1 MSLNFFWRLRHMPT
15 EHRQLIAELLAMYR
29 KDQIRYPGEA
39 MTLDNPNAVKLGV
52 GFIELGKGI
61 IHSSIPIYN
70 HAATIHYLAQS
81 WRTNCFAH
89 YHHLQPRHIQTAFDA
104 LAKLSI
110 ALRVVY
116 EFLHELNNDP
126 PLSLVRTEFMANNVK
141 RFHPMPSA
149 YADPRRIKI
158 LLNREA
164 NTTLYDTFYSNYLDK
179 NLCQMINWHLDAL
192 SDLAKTSQPANHLS
206 LAYSTL
212 NNFLSLLQKPLSVR
226 ISTTLFNHLPFN
238 PKQLTYQLREASKA
252 QQRSTLSPKT
262 PGQNLI
268 EMVDLSNYHPKQNNG
283 FIYDQYV
290 SMLQQ
295 TIAVAG
301 QSNCLNEA
309 TAQLNTNP
317 YYRELKELIC
327 DELCHEGPLTET
339 DLYNFTLKKTYPL
352 L

>member
-1 MSLNFFWRLRHMPT
+1 MPT
-15 EHRQLIAELLAMYR
+15 EHRQLIAELLAIHR
-29 KDQIRYPGEA
+29 KDPNRYPCEA
-39 MTLDNPNAVKLGV
+39 MTLDNPNLVDLGNK
-52 GFIELGKGI
+52 FFELGKNI
-61 IHSSIPIYN
+61 IHPPIQIYN
-70 HAATIHYLAQS
+70 KELAIHYLAQS

-110 ALRVVY
+110 VLRVVY

-226 ISTTLFNHLPFN
+226 ISTTLFNHSPFN
-238 PKQLTYQLREASKA
+238 PKQLTCQLREASKT
-252 QQRSTLSPKT
+252 QCTSGMSPKT
-262 PGQNLI
+262 PQLNRI

-290 SMLQQ
+290 LMLQK
-295 TIAVAG
+295 TIAVAS
-301 QSNCLNEA
+301 QSNCFSAAIN
-309 TAQLNTNP
+309 QLNNNP
-317 YYRELKELIC
+317 CYSELNELIC
-327 DELCHEGPLTET
+327 DEICHEGPLTET
-339 DLYNFTLKKTYPL
+339 DLYNFTL
-352 L
+352 